1 MSAGTIRVASG
12 PSAKGFGNWPLN
24 SDGMNWSCQLSETQ
38 ISRIRKTQWTHIAKC
53 TWNKQ
58 AKKKKIHVKNIS
70 FHLEKKKIFLLK
82 PQPGSREAEV
92 TIMSKLVEKFSAGGL
107 STYFTNFQQWNL
119 QPNGH
124 AIKQPEEHQSLLL
137 ITTLS
142 EGLMKIK
149 TNPSGG

>member
-58 AKKKKIHVKNIS
+58 AKKKKNSREKHFISLGEKKNIS
-70 FHLEKKKIFLLK
+70 AKTSTREQRGRGHNYVQTCWEIFSWRPLNLFHQLSAMKFATKWSCH
-82 PQPGSREAEV
+82 QTTRGA
-92 TIMSKLVEKFSAGGL
+92 SKFIANYHTVRG
-107 STYFTNFQQWNL
+107 TYEN
-119 QPNGH
+119 
-124 AIKQPEEHQSLLL
+124 
-137 ITTLS
+137 
-142 EGLMKIK
+142 
-149 TNPSGG
+149 